1 MILSNDNK
9 YKGDIAKSL
18 KLDEKRHVEDP
29 FLEQLKQQ
37 GWETLVLDNH
47 HEPYHSKR
55 KSFSEV
61 FIEEDL
67 RIALKNINPFLTES
81 QITEVI
87 QKLPVTLD
95 GKLIENNKK
104 VWEFL
109 LKGTTVSR
117 NELTGEDSPTV
128 RFIDLYDETKNS
140 YLAISQFK
148 LRIPG
153 TENHIIPDIVLF
165 INGLPLVVVECKSP
179 KVKDSIGEAID
190 QLMRYSQQRNEAME
204 GNQILFYYNQFTVVT
219 DRQIAKF
226 GTISTHSE
234 KYFFRWTDPYP
245 KTLDEIQSREGT
257 SPNDQQRLIAGMLTK
272 RNLIE
277 LIRSFTIFTT
287 DDKGNTIKIVARY
300 QQYRAVKKSIRSLID
315 GRNARE
321 RGGIIWHT
329 QGSGKSLTMMF
340 MVREMR
346 KHKKLLPWK
355 VVFITDRTQLEEQLS
370 ETSDSIGYTV
380 KRADSIRKLKELLS
394 SPAPD
399 LVMGMIHKFQ
409 ERELE
414 NIFPELNPSSNI
426 LVMTDEAHRTQYSL
440 LGANLRRALP
450 NATHIAYTGTPIDL
464 TEQHFGEYIDKYTM
478 RQSIDDGTTL
488 KIVYEGRTHN
498 AEVPNPK
505 VMDIKF
511 QDVFSDYNLAQRMKI
526 LGYGSRDAYLE
537 AMPTIKSKAEDMLEH
552 YVNFVFPNRLKA
564 QIVAV
569 SREAAIRYKEA
580 IEELLPKFIEKL
592 EKHNPHNI
600 NIELLKKL
608 ETAVI
613 ISHSHNDKP
622 RFNPYTNSDIHK
634 TQIRRFKLPFEIV
647 ENDLDGNIGIIIV
660 NEMLITGFDAPV
672 EQVMYL
678 DRYVRDHN
686 LLQAIARVNRIGP
699 EGKDV
704 GYVVD
709 YIVIGHHI
717 KQALDS
723 YAEREQKEIID
734 GLSNNEEEINE
745 LIQLHTQIWDF
756 LKKYNCTDF
765 NDPDAF
771 FDLFYDED
779 IRFEYLNLFKK
790 LSAAFNRVLPHPK
803 ALDYLMDYQR
813 FVEVNLLC
821 SKHFQDSRLS
831 MRGIPEKLRS
841 ITDEYLSSKGINQKV
856 KPISILD
863 SEFYENV
870 KARKRVKTKAAEIE
884 HALRHYIYVSA
895 EDDPELFKTFSEML
909 EEIFEKFK
917 GDWNKIYE
925 ELEKL
930 REKIRDKEKEE
941 TYGLN
946 RTTQMPFF
954 RIFKRELYN
963 DKELSEDEISS
974 AVDLTQ
980 NLYVLLNNELKTVGF
995 WDSIPSQN
1003 KLKAEIQ
1010 KLLLNERFVQ
1020 LPNMF
1025 EKYKEITTRILEVA
1039 RYKNDSIVNDNRL

>member
-1 MILSNDNK
+1 MILSNDKK

-18 KLDEKRHVEDP
+18 KLDEKRHVEVP

-47 HEPYHSKR
+47 QEPHHSKR

-61 FIEEDL
+61 FIADDL
-67 RIALKNINPFLTES
+67 RGSLKKLNPFLTDS
-81 QITEVI
+81 QIEEVI
-87 QKLPVTLD
+87 HKLPVTLD
-95 GKLIENNKK
+95 GNLLENNQY
-104 VWEFL
+104 VLELL

-153 TENHIIPDIVLF
+153 TENHILPDIVLF
-165 INGLPLVVVECKSP
+165 VNGLPLVVVECKSP
-179 KVKDSIGEAID
+179 KVRNSITEAID
-190 QLMRYSQQRNEAME
+190 QLMRYSQQRCEGME

-219 DRQIAKF
+219 DRQVAKF

-245 KTLDEIQSREGT
+245 KTLDEIQTKEGT
-257 SPNDQQRLIAGMLTK
+257 SPNDQQRLIAGMLSK
-272 RNLIE
+272 NNLLE

-346 KHKKLLPWK
+346 KHQELLPWK

-370 ETSDSIGYTV
+370 ETSTSIGYTV
-380 KRADSIRKLKELLS
+380 KVADSISKLKTLLS

-409 ERELE
+409 ERDL
-414 NIFPELNPSSNI
+414 NTVFPVLNESPQI
-426 LVMTDEAHRTQYSL
+426 LVMIDEAHRTQYKL
-440 LGANLRRALP
+440 LGTNLRKALP
-450 NATHIAYTGTPIDL
+450 NATYVAYTGTPIDP
-464 TEQHFGEYIDKYTM
+464 TEKHFGDYIDKYTM
-478 RQSIDDGTTL
+478 LQSIADGVTL

-498 AEVPNPK
+498 AEVPDA
-505 VMDIKF
+505 VGMDTKF
-511 QDVFSDYNLAQRMKI
+511 QDVFSDYNLVQRMQI

-537 AMPTIKSKAEDMLEH
+537 AIPTIESKAVDMLEH
-552 YVNFVFPNRLKA
+552 YINFVFPNKLKA

-569 SREAAIRYKEA
+569 SREAAIRYSEA
-580 IEELLPKFIEKL
+580 INKILPKFIEKL
-592 EKHNPHNI
+592 EKHNPHKI
-600 NIELLKKL
+600 DIELLNKL
-608 ETAVI
+608 DTAVI
-613 ISHSHNDKP
+613 ISHSHNDLP
-622 RFNPYTNSDIHK
+622 RFNPYTNSDLHK
-634 TQIRRFKLPFEIV
+634 TQIRRFKLPFDKI

-678 DRYVRDHN
+678 DRYIRDHN

-709 YIVIGHHI
+709 YIGIGHHI
-717 KQALDS
+717 KKALDS

-734 GLSNNEEEINE
+734 ALSNNENEIKE
-745 LIQLHTQIWDF
+745 LIQVHSEIWEF
-756 LKKYNCTDF
+756 LKKYKCTDF

-771 FDLFYDED
+771 YDLFYDED
-779 IRFEYLNLFKK
+779 IRFEYMTLFNRLTK
-790 LSAAFNRVLPHPK
+790 AFNSVLPHPA

-813 FVEVNLLC
+813 FVEINLLS
-821 SKHFQDSRLS
+821 SKHLQDSRLS
-831 MRGIPEKLRS
+831 MKGIPDKLRG
-841 ITDEYLSSKGINQKV
+841 ITDEYLQSNGIYQKV

-863 SEFYENV
+863 DEFYENV
-870 KARKRVKTKAAEIE
+870 KSRKRAKTKAAEIE
-884 HALRHYIYVSA
+884 HALRHYIDVSA

-909 EEIFEKFK
+909 EAIFEKFK

-930 REKIRDKEKEE
+930 RDKIRNKEKEE

-946 RTTQMPFF
+946 RLAQMPFF
-954 RIFKRELYN
+954 RIIKREIYN
-963 DKELSEDEISS
+963 DKELNEEEIDIS
-974 AVDLTQ
+974 VDLTQ
-980 NLYVLLNNELKTVGF
+980 NLFLLLNNELKTVGF
-995 WDSIPSQN
+995 WDSISAQN

-1010 KLLLNERFVQ
+1010 ILLLNERFII
-1020 LPNMF
+1020 LPQMF
-1025 EKYKEITTRILEVA
+1025 EKYKEITSRILEVA
-1039 RYKNDSIVNDNRL
+1039 RFRNDSIINL

>member
-1 MILSNDNK
+1 MIVSNDNK

-18 KLDEKRHVEDP
+18 KLDEKRHVEEP
-29 FLEQLKQQ
+29 FLEQLREQ
-37 GWETLVLDNH
+37 GWKIIVLDNH
-47 HEPYHSKR
+47 KEPQHSRR

-61 FIEEDL
+61 FIEDDL
-67 RIALKNINPFLTES
+67 RKALKNLNPFLTES

-87 QKLPVTLD
+87 QKLPITLD
-95 GKLIENNKK
+95 GKLIENNQK
-104 VWEFL
+104 VLEFI

-117 NELTGEDSPTV
+117 NEITGEDSPTV
-128 RFIDLYDETKNS
+128 KFIDLYDENKNS

-165 INGLPLVVVECKSP
+165 VNGLPLVVVECKSP

-190 QLMRYSQQRNEAME
+190 QLMRYSQQRSEGME

-219 DRQIAKF
+219 DRQTAKF
-226 GTISTHSE
+226 GTISTHKE
-234 KYFFRWTDPYP
+234 KYFFRWIDPYP
-245 KTLDEIQSREGT
+245 KTLDEIQTKEGT

-277 LIRSFTIFTT
+277 LIRSFTIFST
-287 DDKGNTIKIVARY
+287 DDKGNTIKIVGRY
-300 QQYRAVKKSIRSLID
+300 QQYRAVKKSIRKLIE
-315 GRNARE
+315 GKNARE

-346 KHKKLLPWK
+346 KHKELLPWK

-380 KRADSIRKLKELLS
+380 KRADSIQKLKELLS

-414 NIFPELNPSSNI
+414 TTFPELNPSPKI

-464 TEQHFGEYIDKYTM
+464 TEQHFGDYIDKYTM
-478 RQSIDDGTTL
+478 KQSIDDGTTL

-498 AEVPNPK
+498 AEVPNPIG
-505 VMDIKF
+505 MDIKF
-511 QDVFSDYNLAQRMKI
+511 HDVFSEYNLAERMKI

-537 AMPTIKSKAEDMLEH
+537 AMSTIKSKAEDMLEH
-552 YVNFVFPNRLKA
+552 YINYVFPNRLKA

-569 SREAAIRYKEA
+569 SREAAIRYSEV
-580 IEELLPKFIEKL
+580 ITELLPDFIEKL
-592 EKHNPHNI
+592 ERNNPHNI
-600 NIELLKKL
+600 DVELLKKL

-613 ISHSHNDKP
+613 ISHSHNDTP
-622 RFNPYTNSDIHK
+622 RFSPYTNPNIHK
-634 TQIRRFKLPFEIV
+634 TQIKRFKLPFEMV
-647 ENDLDGNIGIIIV
+647 ENELNGNIGIIIV
-660 NEMLITGFDAPV
+660 NEMLITGFDAPI
-672 EQVMYL
+672 EQVLYL
-678 DRYVRDHN
+678 DRYIKGHN

-709 YIVIGHHI
+709 YIGMGHHI

-723 YAEREQKEIID
+723 YAEREQKEIIEA
-734 GLSNNEEEINE
+734 LSNTEAEINE
-745 LIQLHTQIWDF
+745 LIQRHSEIWEF
-756 LKKYNCTDF
+756 LKKYKCTDF

-790 LSAAFNRVLPHPK
+790 LSSAFNKVLPHPK

-813 FVEVNLLC
+813 FVEINYLC
-821 SKHFQDSRLS
+821 SRHFQDARLS

-841 ITDEYLSSKGINQKV
+841 ITDEYLSSKGIKQKV
-856 KPISILD
+856 KPISIID
-863 SEFYENV
+863 GNFYENV
-870 KARKRVKTKAAEIE
+870 KVRKRAKTKAAEIE
-884 HALRHYIYVSA
+884 HALRHYIDVNA
-895 EDDPELFKTFSEML
+895 VDDPELFKSFSEML
-909 EEIFEKFK
+909 EDIFEKFR
-917 GDWNKIYE
+917 GNWDKIRE

-930 REKIRDKEKEE
+930 REIIINKEKEE

-946 RTTQMPFF
+946 RRTQMPFF
-954 RIFKRELYN
+954 RIIKKEIFDN
-963 DKELSEDEISS
+963 KELSEDEI
-974 AVDLTQ
+974 AILVDLTQ
-980 NLYVLLNNELKTVGF
+980 NIYLLLNNELKIIGF

-1003 KLKAEIQ
+1003 KLKAEIL
-1010 KLLLNERFVQ
+1010 KLLLNERFFR
-1020 LPNMF
+1020 LPNMV
-1025 EKYKEITTRILEVA
+1025 EKYKEITSRILETA
-1039 RYKNDSIVNDNRL
+1039 RNNHNAIINDDSI

>member
-1 MILSNDNK
+1 MILSNDNR

-18 KLDEKRHVEDP
+18 RLDERRHVEEP

-37 GWETLVLDNH
+37 GWDILVLDNH
-47 HEPYHSKR
+47 QEPHHSKR

-61 FIEEDL
+61 FIEEEL
-67 RIALKNINPFLTES
+67 KAALKNLNPFLTVS

-87 QKLPVTLD
+87 QKLPISLD
-95 GKLIENNKK
+95 GNLLENNKK
-104 VWEFL
+104 VLEFL

-117 NELTGEDSPTV
+117 NELTGEESPTV
-128 RFIDLYDETKNS
+128 RFIDLYDETKNN
-140 YLAISQFK
+140 YLAISQYK

-165 INGLPLVVVECKSP
+165 VNGLPIVIVECKSP

-190 QLMRYSQQRNEAME
+190 QLMRYSQQRSEGIE
-204 GNQILFYYNQFTVVT
+204 GNQILFYYNQFTIVT

-226 GTISTHSE
+226 GTISTHTE
-234 KYFFRWTDPYP
+234 KYFFRWIDPYP
-245 KTLDEIQSREGT
+245 KTLDEIQTNEGT
-257 SPNDQQRLIAGMLTK
+257 SPNDQQRLIAGMLSK
-272 RNLIE
+272 NNLLE

-300 QQYRAVKKSIRSLID
+300 QQYRAVKKSIKSLIE
-315 GRNARE
+315 GVNARE

-346 KHKKLLPWK
+346 KHNSLLPWK

-380 KRADSIRKLKELLS
+380 KKADSIRALKELLS

-409 ERELE
+409 ERDLDSL
-414 NIFPELNPSSNI
+414 FPLLNNSPQI
-426 LVMTDEAHRTQYSL
+426 LVMIDEAHRTVYSK
-440 LGANLRRALP
+440 LGANLRRAIP
-450 NATHIAYTGTPIDL
+450 EATYLAYTGTPIDP
-464 TEQHFGEYIDKYTM
+464 TEKHFGDYIDKYTM

-488 KIVYEGRTHN
+488 KIIYEGRTHN
-498 AEVPNPK
+498 AEVPNP
-505 VMDIKF
+505 VGMDIKF
-511 QDVFSDYNLAQRMKI
+511 QDVFSEYNLSDRMKI

-552 YVNFVFPNRLKA
+552 YINFVFPNKLKA

-569 SREAAIRYKEA
+569 SREAAIRYNEA
-580 IEELLPKFIEKL
+580 ISELLPKFIENL
-592 EKHNPHNI
+592 EKNNPHNI
-600 NIELLKKL
+600 NVELLKKL
-608 ETAVI
+608 ETTVI
-613 ISHSHNDKP
+613 ISHSHNDLP
-622 RFNPYTNSDIHK
+622 RLNPYTNSDIHK
-634 TQIRRFKLPFEIV
+634 TQIKRFKLPFEKV
-647 ENDLDGNIGIIIV
+647 ENDLNGNIGIIIV

-678 DRYVRDHN
+678 DRYIKDHN

-699 EGKDV
+699 DGKDV
-704 GYVVD
+704 GYVID
-709 YIVIGHHI
+709 YIGIGHHI

-734 GLSNNEEEINE
+734 SLSNSEAEINE
-745 LIQLHTQIWDF
+745 LIQIHSQIWAF
-756 LKKYNCTDF
+756 LQKYNCTDF

-779 IRFEYLNLFKK
+779 IRFEYLNLFKQ
-790 LSAAFNRVLPHPK
+790 LSVAFNKVLPHPR

-821 SKHFQDSRLS
+821 SKHLQDARLS
-831 MRGIPEKLRS
+831 MRGVSAKLRS
-841 ITDEYLSSKGINQKV
+841 ITDEYLNSTGIYQKV

-863 SEFYENV
+863 NEFYENV
-870 KARKRVKTKAAEIE
+870 KARKQTKTKAAEIE
-884 HALRHYIYVSA
+884 HALRHYIDLNA

-909 EEIFEKFK
+909 EEIFEKFR
-917 GDWNKIYE
+917 GDWNKIYA

-930 REKIRDKEKEE
+930 REKIRNKEKEE

-946 RTTQMPFF
+946 RSTQMPFF
-954 RIFKRELYN
+954 RIIKREIYN
-963 DKELSEDEISS
+963 DKELNEDEIAAS
-974 AVDLTQ
+974 VDLTQ
-980 NLYVLLNNELKTVGF
+980 NLYILLNNELKTVGF
-995 WDSIPSQN
+995 WGSIPSQN
-1003 KLKAEIQ
+1003 KLKSEIQ
-1010 KLLLNERFVQ
+1010 KLLLNERFIK
-1020 LPNMF
+1020 LPQMF
-1025 EKYKEITTRILEVA
+1025 EKYKEITSRVLEVA
-1039 RYKNDSIVNDNRL
+1039 RFKNDAIINDNRL